1 MTAHMKNLQGIY
13 VDVCVWLQLRECVY
27 CLAIYG
33 CQKLIY
39 NQCLL
44 IRTFLTHLSICHL
57 IRQLIK
63 TDQWIRGSNLT
74 ATKQMHIKDCLN

>member
-1 MTAHMKNLQGIY
+1 MAAHMKNLQGIY
-13 VDVCVWLQLRECVY
+13 VDVSVWLQLRECVY
-27 CLAIYG
+27 RQAIYG

-63 TDQWIRGSNLT
+63 TDQ
-74 ATKQMHIKDCLN
+74 